1 MQPIHI
7 LAVTLLL
14 SLALPVTA
22 EALSK
27 NEVRER
33 SLKRLD
39 RVGETIRSEGRQEE
53 QGGPR
58 FGWPPQDLEDDSR
71 EAASPAP
78 QGQGHVPPGK
88 DGRARERQ
96 RDEAVILV
104 PAPAG
109 KAAPGPGSPSAT
121 APSPAR
127 PTPAAAAKT
136 AAAPPALPGPPAA
149 PAAAKSAPSPAQKE
163 KALVLFRQALA
174 AADRNDHQKALELL
188 DKATSLDPTDPDFF
202 NNRGNTL
209 NNLGNPRKALED
221 YSTAISL
228 KPNDPAYL
236 CNRGVVHESLG
247 DDAAACRDYR
257 AACDLGDCGFFNSF
271 KKEGRCP

>member
-7 LAVTLLL
+7 LAVTLLLSL

-39 RVGETIRSEGRQEE
+39 RVGETILSEGRQEE

-104 PAPAG
+104 PA
-109 KAAPGPGSPSAT
+109 
-121 APSPAR
+121 
-127 PTPAAAAKT
+127 PAAAAKT